1 MIQNLSIVL
10 AEDEPSLGMIIKE
23 SLESRG
29 MQVSH
34 ALDGVK
40 AYSIYQ
46 DQRPDLLILDIMLP
60 KMDGLTLARKI
71 RESDTTTPILFLTS
85 KSRTE
90 DVLEG
95 FHAGG
100 NEYIKKPFSM
110 EELVVRI
117 KNLVQRAGGPA
128 HSAQLSLGDYTFD
141 FPGQKLL
148 HSQADT
154 ISMTHRESQLLY
166 HLYQKRNTVLD
177 RSYVLNKLWGTDDFF
192 AGRSLDV
199 FVSRLRKKLKHDS
212 RLEIINV
219 RGQGYKL
226 VDGSS
231 NE

>member
-1 MIQNLSIVL
+1 MIDNLSILL

-29 MQVSH
+29 MQVTH
-34 ALDGVK
+34 ELDGDRALNK
-40 AYSIYQ
+40 YL

-71 RESDTTTPILFLTS
+71 RKSDTTTPILFLTS

-110 EELVVRI
+110 EELIVRI
-117 KNLVQRAGGPA
+117 KNLVQRTDAMA
-128 HSAQLSLGDYTFD
+128 HSAQFALGSYTFD
-141 FPGQKLL
+141 FPSQKLI
-148 HSQADT
+148 HDSAGSIT
-154 ISMTHRESQLLY
+154 MTHRESQLLY
-166 HLYQKRNTVLD
+166 HLYQKCDTILD
-177 RSYVLNKLWGTDDFF
+177 RSFILNKLWGTDDFF

-199 FVSRLRKKLKHDS
+199 FISRLRKKLKHDPQ
-212 RLEIINV
+212 LEIINV
-219 RGQGYKL
+219 RGQGYIL
-226 VDGSS
+226 VDRSS
-231 NE
+231 DR